1 MASMPLQREERDSV
15 TPLTSL
21 ELLRRQVDELRRLF
35 ELLLDHTELKYD
47 DINAGSSGMFFFGRN
62 PHR

>member
-1 MASMPLQREERDSV
+1 M

-47 DINAGSSGMFFFGRN
+47 DINARSSGMFFFGRN